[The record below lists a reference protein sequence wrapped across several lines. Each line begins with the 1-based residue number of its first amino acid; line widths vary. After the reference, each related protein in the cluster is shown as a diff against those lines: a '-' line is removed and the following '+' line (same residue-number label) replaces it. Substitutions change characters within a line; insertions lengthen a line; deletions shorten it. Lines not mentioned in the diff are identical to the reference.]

1 MRPRFINP
9 NIEATGRDYAKCTL
23 CGIFSKV
30 FCQIFL
36 MSHMADYNGKT
47 DGKKNEDLTLTR
59 PSLNAQVIVVSFTGM
74 RLLSSVQNVL

>member
-1 MRPRFINP
+1 
-9 NIEATGRDYAKCTL
+9 
-23 CGIFSKV
+23 
-30 FCQIFL
+30 
-36 MSHMADYNGKT
+36 MADYNGKT